1 MMMMTMIRK
10 VKWERTVRCPIASG
24 DHTVYTLLRADL
36 LAKRRDAGVSDESG
50 VERIHAFPRC
60 VSSMGAATPPFQCQ
74 RQAGGRMLDVGCWD
88 GRTVVRNIPRRGSAV
103 RGRTRTLALAC
114 RLPRGDTCPRARLV
128 MNRPQGLRT
137 TR

>member
-1 MMMMTMIRK
+1 
-10 VKWERTVRCPIASG
+10 
-24 DHTVYTLLRADL
+24 VYTLLRADL

-60 VSSMGAATPPFQCQ
+60 VSSMGAANPLSMSA
-74 RQAGGRMLDVGCWD
+74 AGRREDVGCWD